1 MNDAVGIIPA
11 RLGSTRFPGKVLA
24 AETGRPLIQ
33 HVYEAAKK
41 AASLARVVVATD
53 DERVAAAVRSF
64 GGECVL
70 TRTDHPNGTSR
81 LAEAAAK
88 LGLSDDQIIVN
99 VQGDEPELDPATID
113 ASVKALVDGE
123 VARGRWTTRDGPGAA
138 HGSSAAVALFSGV
151 AVATAAAPFTTV
163 EQAADPNCV
172 KVVRALDGTALY
184 FSRAQIPFD
193 RDRVAAS
200 PSVWLRHVGIY
211 VYRTA
216 FLRAYA
222 ALPSTQLEKLEQ
234 LEQLRVLEHG
244 GQIAVALVERAHAG
258 IDTPEQYAAFVE
270 RWRSNHA
277 AR

>member
-33 HVYEAAKK
+33 HVYEAAKC
-41 AASLARVVVATD
+41 ARSLARVIVATD
-53 DERVAAAVRSF
+53 DERVATAVRAF
-64 GGECVL
+64 GGETAL

-81 LAEAAAK
+81 LAEAVVK
-88 LGLSDDQIIVN
+88 LRLPHDQIIVN

-113 ASVKALVDGE
+113 ASVQAFIDGE
-123 VARGRWTTRDGPGAA
+123 RSRGPWTERAGLAV
-138 HGSSAAVALFSGV
+138 GSMFSGL
-151 AVATAAAPFTTV
+151 AVATAAAPFTTS

-184 FSRAQIPFD
+184 FSRSQIPFD
-193 RDRVAAS
+193 RDRAAS
-200 PSVWLRHVGIY
+200 APSVWLRHVGIY
-211 VYRTA
+211 VYRCG

-222 ALPSTQLEKLEQ
+222 ALPSTPLEKLEQ

-244 GQIAVALVERAHAG
+244 GQIAVALVARAHAG
-258 IDTPEQYAAFVE
+258 IDTPEQYAAFVQ
-270 RWRSNHA
+270 RRRSGLA
-277 AR
+277 ST

>member
-33 HVYEAAKK
+33 HVYEAARR
-41 AASLARVVVATD
+41 ASSLSRVVVATD
-53 DERVAAAVRSF
+53 DERVATAVRAF

-81 LAEAAAK
+81 LAEAAAR
-88 LGLSDDQIIVN
+88 LELADDQIIVN

-113 ASVKALVDGE
+113 ASVRALLDGE
-123 VARGRWTTRDGPGAA
+123 RARGRWAERAGLGGLTM
-138 HGSSAAVALFSGV
+138 FSGV
-151 AVATAAAPFTTV
+151 AVATAAAPFASA

-172 KVVRALDGTALY
+172 KVVRALDGMALY
-184 FSRAQIPFD
+184 FSRARIPFD
-193 RDRVAAS
+193 RDGAAS
-200 PSVWLRHVGIY
+200 TASVWLRHVGIY

-222 ALPSTQLEKLEQ
+222 SLASTPLERLEQ

-258 IDTPEQYAAFVE
+258 IDTPEQYAAFVQ
-270 RWRSNHA
+270 RWLSGNP